1 MIYLPAGGE
10 RKWINNRKR
19 RSKMSCGCSKNVD
32 RSKIMNNRFVT
43 NKGLIE
49 RLVNF
54 MKNKKK

>member
-1 MIYLPAGGE
+1 
-10 RKWINNRKR
+10 
-19 RSKMSCGCSKNVD
+19 MSCGCSKNVD